1 VVRRDPTLSLT
12 ASPDHWFF
20 MNKNL
25 LWKIV
30 FIIGTMLF
38 FLFGIFGIPKSF
50 SGEGLLTALTDHIHL
65 GLDLKGGTHLILQV
79 QVNDAVNVDA
89 QNAMEVLRD
98 QFRSRKIQYADISQ
112 SDPQN
117 NPDHIVIKGVP
128 PESRSDLRTIVQDR
142 LQEYDVTSGAENTWN
157 LAMKPS
163 NLTDLKSKAVTQAIE
178 TIRNRIDA
186 LGVSEPTIQEHGL
199 GQYQILVQL
208 PGVDDPGR
216 VKEIMQNTAMLEIK
230 QVLDGP
236 YTSQQAALQAKGG
249 VVPIDQLLLQG
260 NTLGARAE
268 GEQWY
273 FVSRIS
279 AISGKDLRHAAPST
293 DQNGQPNVNFQLTRE
308 GGQRFYNFTSAH
320 VKDNLGVVLDNKVRE
335 VASINEPIRDQ
346 VEIHG
351 HMDAQSAK
359 DLAMILNSGALPAS
373 IHYLE
378 ERTVGPSLGA
388 DSIRSGVRAAIIGML
403 AVLIFMLVY
412 YRGAGVNADVALIM
426 NLIILLGFLGWA
438 TMAGVNVALTLP
450 GIAGVILTVGMGVD
464 SNVLIF
470 ERIREELRNGKTPPS
485 AVDQGFSHA
494 WITIVDT
501 HVTTIVSAAILFI
514 FGTGPVKGFATTL
527 TFGLLANL
535 FTAVFVSRVI
545 FDWILSRK
553 QRGDA
558 LSI

>member
-1 VVRRDPTLSLT
+1 
-12 ASPDHWFF
+12 

-25 LWKIV
+25 LWKLLFIV
-30 FIIGTMLF
+30 GTMLF

-50 SGEGLLTALTDHIHL
+50 SGNGLLTALTDHIHL

-89 QNAMEVLRD
+89 QNAIEILKD
-98 QFRSRKIQYADISQ
+98 QFRSHKINYTEISQ
-112 SDPQN
+112 PDPQN
-117 NPDHIVIKGVP
+117 NPDRLVIKGVP
-128 PESRSDLRTIVQDR
+128 PEARSDLRSIVQER
-142 LQEYDVTSGAENTWN
+142 LPEYDVTTGASDTWN

-163 NLTDLKSKAVTQAIE
+163 NLSELKSRAVTQAIE
-178 TIRNRIDA
+178 TIRNRVDA

-208 PGVDDPGR
+208 PGVDDITR
-216 VKEIMQNTAMLEIK
+216 VQEIMQNTAMLEIK
-230 QVLDGP
+230 QVHSGP
-236 YTSQQAALQAKGG
+236 YPSQAAALQANNGII
-249 VVPIDQLLLQG
+249 PADQLLLPG
-260 NTLGARAE
+260 NTLGGRAE
-268 GEQWY
+268 GEQW
-273 FVSRIS
+273 FLVSRVS
-279 AISGKDLRHAAPST
+279 AISGKDLKRADPST
-293 DQNGQPNVNFQLTRE
+293 DQNGQPDVNFQLTRD
-308 GGQRFYNFTSAH
+308 GGQRFFNFTSAH
-320 VKDNLGVVLDNKVRE
+320 VKESLGVVLDGKVRE

-346 VEIHG
+346 VQISG
-351 HMDAQSAK
+351 HMDAQAAK
-359 DLAMILNSGALPAS
+359 DLSMILNSGALPAS

-388 DSIRSGVRAAIIGML
+388 DSIRSGVRAAVIGML
-403 AVLIFMLVY
+403 AVLIFMLIY

-426 NLIILLGFLGWA
+426 NLIILLGFLGWS
-438 TMAGVNVALTLP
+438 TIAGVNVALTLP

-470 ERIREELRNGKTPPS
+470 ERIREELKNGKTPPS

-527 TFGLLANL
+527 TFGLVANL
-535 FTAVFVSRVI
+535 FTAVYVSRVI
-545 FDWILSRK
+545 FDWVLSRK
-553 QRGDA
+553 QRGEA

>member
-1 VVRRDPTLSLT
+1 
-12 ASPDHWFF
+12 

-25 LWKIV
+25 LWKLLFIV
-30 FIIGTMLF
+30 GTMLF

-50 SGEGLLTALTDHIHL
+50 SGNGLLTALTDHIHL

-89 QNAMEVLRD
+89 QNAIEILKD
-98 QFRSRKIQYADISQ
+98 QFRSHKINYTEISQ
-112 SDPQN
+112 PDPQN
-117 NPDHIVIKGVP
+117 NPDRLVIKGVP
-128 PESRSDLRTIVQDR
+128 PEARSDLRSIVQER
-142 LQEYDVTSGAENTWN
+142 LPEYDVTTGASDTWN

-163 NLTDLKSKAVTQAIE
+163 NLSELKSRAVTQAIE
-178 TIRNRIDA
+178 TIRNRVDA

-208 PGVDDPGR
+208 PGVDDITR
-216 VKEIMQNTAMLEIK
+216 VQEIMQNTAMLEIK
-230 QVLDGP
+230 QVHSGP
-236 YTSQQAALQAKGG
+236 YPSQAAALQANNGII
-249 VVPIDQLLLQG
+249 PADQLLLPG
-260 NTLGARAE
+260 NTLGGRAE
-268 GEQWY
+268 GEKW
-273 FVSRIS
+273 FLVSRVS
-279 AISGKDLRHAAPST
+279 AISGKDLKRADPST
-293 DQNGQPNVNFQLTRE
+293 DQNGQPDVNFQLTRD
-308 GGQRFYNFTSAH
+308 GGQRFFNFTSAH
-320 VKDNLGVVLDNKVRE
+320 VKESLGVVLDGKVRE

-346 VEIHG
+346 VQISG
-351 HMDAQSAK
+351 HMDAQAAK
-359 DLAMILNSGALPAS
+359 DLSMILNSGALPAS

-388 DSIRSGVRAAIIGML
+388 DSIRSGVRAAVIGML
-403 AVLIFMLVY
+403 AVLIFMLIY

-426 NLIILLGFLGWA
+426 NLIILLGFLGWS
-438 TMAGVNVALTLP
+438 TIAGVNVALTLP

-470 ERIREELRNGKTPPS
+470 ERIREELKNGKTPPS

-545 FDWILSRK
+545 FDWVLSRK
-553 QRGDA
+553 QRGEA